1 MIDTAWKKIIF
12 SLLTPLAYIIMKS
25 SSEGAQT
32 TLQGILEREEKLVGG
47 AYYADCKPAPL
58 LAKQC

>member
-1 MIDTAWKKIIF
+1 
-12 SLLTPLAYIIMKS
+12 MKS